1 MQLLKTLV
9 MAGALATA
17 TAIWAQADALW
28 VKRATELRQAPDA
41 SSTSLATLAAQS
53 PVTRM
58 PARQG
63 AWIQVKTNTGKTGWI
78 HMFDASASTAPSAAA
93 NATADSLRGFTNFLT
108 GGSATRSVSNSTA
121 TAGIRG
127 LDAED
132 IANAQ
137 PNLAALSKAEA
148 LRQNPEQARQFA
160 QDLSLAARTVEPLPV
175 PAESAQ

>member
-1 MQLLKTLV
+1 MHLLKTLIALCAV
-9 MAGALATA
+9 SAASAAMAQT
-17 TAIWAQADALW
+17 DALW
-28 VKRATELRQAPDA
+28 VKRATELRQAPDPA
-41 SSTSLATLAAQS
+41 SASVASLAAQS
-53 PVTRM
+53 PVTRLA
-58 PARQG
+58 ARQG
-63 AWIQVKTNTGKTGWI
+63 AWIQVKNNAGKTGWI

-93 NATADSLRGFTNFLT
+93 TTTADSLRGFTNFLT
-108 GGSATRSVSNSTA
+108 GGNATRSVSNNTS

-137 PNLAALSKAEA
+137 PNLGALSKAEG

-175 PAESAQ
+175 PPENAQ